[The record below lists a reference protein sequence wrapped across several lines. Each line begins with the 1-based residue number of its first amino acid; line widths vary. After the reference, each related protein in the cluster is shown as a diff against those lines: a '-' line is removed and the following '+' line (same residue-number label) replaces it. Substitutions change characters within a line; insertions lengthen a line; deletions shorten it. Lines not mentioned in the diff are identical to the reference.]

1 MSETPETLG
10 TPGTRGL
17 FVSLE
22 GGEGSGKSTQLAA
35 LAARARGGGRA
46 VVSCREPGGTPLG
59 ERLRDALFAS
69 DDAPSAEAE
78 LLVFA
83 AARAQLVRE
92 VIRPALDGGA
102 LVLCDRFADSTV
114 AYQQYGRGLDGG
126 AVEAVNAA
134 ATGGLRPEL
143 TLLLDIA
150 PEAALARGNAN
161 ANYMERQDLE
171 FHRRV
176 RGGYLEL
183 ARREPERWLVL
194 DASRTVEQLTAE
206 IWARL
211 TPLL

>member
-1 MSETPETLG
+1 MSKTA
-10 TPGTRGL
+10 GL
-17 FVSLE
+17 FVTLE

-35 LAARARGGGRA
+35 LTERAREGGR
-46 VVSCREPGGTPLG
+46 VVVACRDPGGTPLG

-78 LLVFA
+78 LLVFS

-92 VIRPALDGGA
+92 VVRPALDAGA

-114 AYQQYGRGLDGG
+114 AYQQHGRGLDR
-126 AVEAVNAA
+126 ALVEAVNAA
-134 ATGGLRPEL
+134 ATGGLSPDL

-150 PEAALARGNAN
+150 PEAALARSDAG

-176 RGGYLEL
+176 RDGYLEL

-194 DASRTVEQLTAE
+194 DASRPAEELTAE
-206 IWARL
+206 VWARL

>member
-1 MSETPETLG
+1 MSKTA
-10 TPGTRGL
+10 GL
-17 FVSLE
+17 FVTLE

-35 LAARARGGGRA
+35 LTELAREGGR
-46 VVSCREPGGTPLG
+46 VVVACRDPGGTPLG

-78 LLVFA
+78 LLVFS

-92 VIRPALDGGA
+92 VVRPALDAGA

-114 AYQQYGRGLDGG
+114 AYQQHGRGLDR
-126 AVEAVNAA
+126 ALVEAVNAA
-134 ATGGLRPEL
+134 ATGGLSPDL

-150 PEAALARGNAN
+150 PEAALARSDAG

-176 RGGYLEL
+176 RDGYLEL

-194 DASRTVEQLTAE
+194 DASRPAEELTAE
-206 IWARL
+206 VWARL